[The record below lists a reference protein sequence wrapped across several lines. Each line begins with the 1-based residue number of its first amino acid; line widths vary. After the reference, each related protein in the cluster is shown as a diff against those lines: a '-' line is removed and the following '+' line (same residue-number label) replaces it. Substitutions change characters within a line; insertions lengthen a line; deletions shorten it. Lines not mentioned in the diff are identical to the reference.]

1 LQLKIEK
8 LVYGGEGLS
17 RIESESGKRKAI
29 FVPLVL
35 PGEIV
40 DVELVEER
48 PGFARARL
56 ERVVEA
62 SAART
67 PPPCPYFGACGGCHL
82 QHAGYEEQ
90 LKLKSA
96 ILRETVQRIAKI
108 ELPAIVVHASPALH
122 YRNRT
127 RMKVQAAAGELKFEV
142 GYYKLASH
150 QLLPVRE
157 CPITSPLINRAL
169 AALWELAVEVN
180 APQAL
185 AEIEFFANADDTELL
200 LEFLVNRGADAQA
213 MKRFAQALKEK
224 LPEAVGMVMIPRSR
238 GGDSQV
244 AAPELDE
251 PPDGDGSVL
260 LGQASLAYSVGEFAY
275 QVSAGSFFQTNRFQ
289 SASLLNHA
297 IGDASGTLAFDLY
310 SGVGLFTLPLAQKF
324 ERVIS
329 VESAKTSFA
338 DLRKNLPRNAK
349 AVQSLTD
356 AYLDRNCAQN
366 PDFVLVDPPRAG
378 LGKRVVDG
386 VLKLNARRLTYVSCD
401 PSTLARDLAGL
412 IAGGMRIVEVQM
424 IDLFPQTFHIE
435 TIVSLAR

>member
-17 RIESESGKRKAI
+17 RIESASGKRKTI

-35 PGEIV
+35 PGETV

-56 ERVVEA
+56 ERIVDA
-62 SAART
+62 SFARAT
-67 PPPCPYFGACGGCHL
+67 PLCPYFGACGGCQL
-82 QHAGYEEQ
+82 QHASYEEQ

-108 ELPAIVVHASPALH
+108 ELPNIEVHGSPPLH

-127 RMKVQAAAGELKFEV
+127 RMKVQAAEGEAKFQV
-142 GYYKLASH
+142 GYYRLASH

-157 CPITSPLINRAL
+157 CPISSPLINRAVK
-169 AALWELAVEVN
+169 ALWELAGEAN
-180 APQAL
+180 APKGL
-185 AEIEFFANADDTELL
+185 AEMEFFTNADDTQLL
-200 LEFLVNRGADAQA
+200 LEFLVERGTSSQS
-213 MKRFAQALKEK
+213 MQRFAQSLKEK
-224 LPEAVGMVMIPRSR
+224 LGEIVGIVMIPRDR
-238 GGDSQV
+238 DGDAPV

-251 PPDGDGSVL
+251 ALDDAGSVL
-260 LGQASLAYSVGEFAY
+260 LGQASLPYSVGEFAY
-275 QVSAGSFFQTNRFQ
+275 QVSAGSFFQTNRFLTE
-289 SASLLNHA
+289 SLLQKT
-297 IGDASGTLAFDLY
+297 IGEVSGNLAFDLY
-310 SGVGLFTLPLAQKF
+310 AGVGLFTLPLAQKF

-329 VESAKTSFA
+329 VESAKTSFT

-349 AVQSLTD
+349 AVQSTTD
-356 AYLDRNCAQN
+356 LYLNNNRAQK
-366 PDFVLVDPPRAG
+366 PDFVLVDPPRGG

-386 VLKLNARRLTYVSCD
+386 LVKLAMPRLMYVSCD

-412 IAGGMRIVEVQM
+412 VAGGMHIVDVGM

-435 TIVSLAR
+435 TIVSLAL